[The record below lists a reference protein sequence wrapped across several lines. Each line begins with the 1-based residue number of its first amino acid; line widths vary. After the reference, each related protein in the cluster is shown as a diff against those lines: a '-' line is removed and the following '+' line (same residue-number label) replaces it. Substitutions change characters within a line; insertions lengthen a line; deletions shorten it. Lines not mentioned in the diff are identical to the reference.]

1 MCPTGSANRP
11 VVACALA
18 SGDNTKSKTQ
28 KKENEMPI
36 RHTDK
41 GWMWGTKGPF
51 PTKTKALQ
59 VARAAHAN
67 GYQQEE
73 NSMEELD
80 MGACA
85 EFVGALL
92 HSATVTHFYH
102 LQVQGA
108 GADAA
113 HRALAAYYDGIVEA
127 VDAVAESIQGA
138 YDTIIKPYPPMF
150 ANSTDEPL
158 AYLKKL
164 RDYVRTKREALPQDS
179 EIQNEVDAVA
189 TLINRTCYRLERL
202 K

>member
-1 MCPTGSANRP
+1 MCPIGSANRP

-41 GWMWGTKGPF
+41 GWMWGSQGPF
-51 PTKTKALQ
+51 PSKAKALQ

-73 NSMEELD
+73 ESMDDLD

-113 HRALAAYYDGIVEA
+113 HRALAAYYDGIV
-127 VDAVAESIQGA
+127 DATDTVAENIQGA
-138 YDTIIKPYPPMF
+138 YDVIIQPYAAMF
-150 ANSTDEPL
+150 AASTEEPL
-158 AYLKKL
+158 AYMKTL
-164 RDYVRTKREALPQDS
+164 RQFVRTKRKALPQDS